1 MGKSD
6 WSGARGT
13 VGILDAI
20 AQPRRITHALLLVG
34 GATAGWVAFARLPI
48 GLMAWASGLAGPFC
62 LLCATA
68 VWSLRDKADAAL
80 AADQLVARD
89 YRLQRNAAHRLRS
102 RFLSRSVW
110 LALCAIAAAGP
121 ALASQ
126 LAHAVWQWMTVAAGA
141 ATGEA
146 AYGFLLAHAWNEQLR
161 LARDADE
168 ARARA
173 TKEHT
178 ALVHALEAAASRRVD
193 EPSNDDEPFAG
204 WRGTAGTLTPRD
216 DMPR

>member
-1 MGKSD
+1 MGKSGK
-6 WSGARGT
+6 S
-13 VGILDAI
+13 GILGAI
-20 AQPRRITHALLLVG
+20 AQPRRVTHALLLVG
-34 GATAGWVAFARLPI
+34 GATIGWIAFERLPI
-48 GLMAWASGLAGPFC
+48 GLLAWASGLAGPFC
-62 LLCATA
+62 LICATA
-68 VWSLRDKADAAL
+68 VWGLRDKADAAL
-80 AADQLVARD
+80 AADQLGAHAL
-89 YRLQRNAAHRLRS
+89 RLHREAAQRLRAC
-102 RFLSRSVW
+102 FLSHAVW

-161 LARDADE
+161 LARDADA

-178 ALVHALEAAASRRVD
+178 ALVHALEAAALRRVD
-193 EPSNDDEPFAG
+193 KPSNDDEPFAG